1 MWALPQALGV
11 ATSLHNPSAP
21 HVSPA
26 GAFYLGAALYLLLSN
41 QLHYR
46 VIQFSG
52 SEWILSTPFD
62 ASLLTPEPPHGGSFF
77 FASGLHKFLR
87 GGVANSRAPRRRAA
101 FGGVASA
108 TPAPRRRRGRPL
120 QPSLQAMARISFK
133 RKLQIGRR
141 CA

>member
-1 MWALPQALGV
+1 MAV
-11 ATSLHNPSAP
+11 ATSLSGPT
-21 HVSPA
+21 VSPA
-26 GAFYLGAALYLLLSN
+26 GAFYSGAALYLLLSN

-77 FASGLHKFLR
+77 FCIRLAQISALR
-87 GGVANSRAPRRRAA
+87 RGQPAGRAPSPRAA
-101 FGGVASA
+101 FAGVASA
-108 TPAPRRRRGRPL
+108 TPAPAAGRPF
-120 QPSLQAMARISFK
+120 QPTLQAMARVSFN